1 MGMRTLRTRL
11 ADGSFDLD
19 LTAMMSMMM
28 KLVPVLLLETS
39 FVHIAMIET
48 PIPQVVSEAIQ
59 KEKDQKDRKVAISLN
74 ASRKAGLEIVVAN
87 QGKSQK
93 TEIPMVGSDFNVI
106 RLHQELVRIKLVYP
120 ETFRL
125 ELNPTE
131 DVNYK
136 EVVTIIDA
144 ARKTQKEDPKLKLR
158 DEKTGKD
165 IEHDQLFPEV
175 VFGNVTGA

>member
-11 ADGSFDLD
+11 ADGSFELD
-19 LTAMMSMMM
+19 LTPMMSMMM

-48 PIPQVVSEAIQ
+48 PVPQVVSEAIQ
-59 KEKDQKDRKVAISLN
+59 REKDSKDHKVSISLN
-74 ASRKAGLEIVVAN
+74 ASRKAGLEIVVTN

-93 TEIPMVGSDFNVI
+93 TEIPLVGTDFNVI
-106 RLHQELVRIKLVYP
+106 RLHQELVRVKLVYP

-131 DVNYK
+131 EVNYK
-136 EVVTIIDA
+136 EVVAIMDA
-144 ARKTQKEDPKLKLR
+144 ARKTQKDDPRLKFR
-158 DEKTGKD
+158 DEKTGKE

-175 VFGNVTGA
+175 VFGNVTGV